1 MKDVARLVLPYWV
14 QLAGG
19 LICLLL
25 VTSTQLFV
33 PRFLGQSI
41 DAIVQAKDLRVLNFS
56 ALVLLA
62 ALALRSLLLYGQYY
76 LMFFISHRAIADLR
90 HRLFERVQRWAL
102 DRFER
107 WTSGDLIARMVQD
120 TSVIQTTLLTGL
132 MEFLSSAL
140 FLAGTVVL
148 LFVLQW
154 RLALFTF
161 IVIPVLLG
169 SARAFGHEIQRIS
182 QRAQAR
188 IADLATLLRQ
198 AFGGARIIRAFTQE
212 EREIDRFRRQ
222 NERTFSENLRI
233 SQLIAAQ
240 FPVVSFLA
248 ALALVAVVW
257 QGGRLVAGDI
267 MTTGTLVAFLMYA
280 ALALEPAISV
290 SRFYAAMRQ
299 GLAALERVRE
309 VLNVPEAVRDA
320 IDAIDLPAIEG
331 ALSFNRVFFSY
342 DGRQDVLRDV
352 TIDVRPGERIALV
365 GPSGAGKTTLINLI
379 LRFYDPTRGRVT
391 IDGRDLHSV
400 RLRSLRRQIGLVPQE
415 TVLFTG
421 TVAENI
427 AYARPEA
434 SRDEIIAAAKIANAD
449 EFIAALRNG
458 YDTPLSE
465 DGVQLSGGQR
475 QRLAIARAVINN
487 PRIIILD
494 EATSALDAESERLIQ
509 EALDRLMEGRTTFVI
524 AHRLATVRKADRIV
538 VLDEG
543 RIIEQGR
550 HDDLMAVDGVYARL
564 AGLQL
569 VETTVT
575 RDS

>member
-1 MKDVARLVLPYWV
+1 MKDVARLILPYWV
-14 QLAGG
+14 QLTGG
-19 LICLLL
+19 LVCLLL
-25 VTSTQLFV
+25 VTGTQLYV

-90 HRLFERVQRWAL
+90 QRLFERVQRWAL

-140 FLAGTVVL
+140 FLAGTIVM

-169 SARAFGHEIQRIS
+169 AARAFGHEIQRIS

-212 EREIDRFRRQ
+212 EREIHRFRRQ

-320 IDAIDLPAIEG
+320 PDAIDLPAIAG

-379 LRFYDPTRGRVT
+379 LRFYDPMRGRVT
-391 IDGRDLHSV
+391 IDGHDLHHV

-494 EATSALDAESERLIQ
+494 EATSALDAESERLVQ
-509 EALDRLMEGRTTFVI
+509 EALERLMEGRTTFVI
-524 AHRLATVRKADRIV
+524 AHRLGTVRKADRIV

-543 RIIEQGR
+543 RIVEQGR
-550 HDDLMAVDGVYARL
+550 HDDLMAADGVYARL

-569 VETTVT
+569 VET